1 MDVIWLP
8 GAERDIQSIL
18 NDTDFRSAESANRLA
33 DAIARR
39 GEQLASFPQSGRI
52 IPEFQNERL
61 RELIEQDFRIL
72 YEVFAD
78 RVEIFGIISA
88 RRDVF
93 GESEPPTE

>member
-1 MDVIWLP
+1 MRVELTES
-8 GAERDIQSIL
+8 GAADLRAIRTERSE
-18 NDTDFRSAESANRLA
+18 RSESA
-33 DAIARR
+33 
-39 GEQLASFPQSGRI
+39 GQ
-52 IPEFQNERL
+52 
-61 RELIEQDFRIL
+61 LIEQDFRIL